1 MSSSIVSVKNLTVR
15 RGSNIVVDDVS
26 FDLLPESDTALVGPN
41 GAGKS
46 SLVAALFGLIPR
58 LSGDI
63 TIMGSKMNQSGYLP
77 RSVRDK
83 ISYIP
88 QNIYFQGQFP
98 LSVFEFVQLGLGNG
112 FNFLR
117 NLDSRS
123 KSAVYRALERTD
135 TICLLY
141 TSDAADE

>member
-63 TIMGSKMNQSGYLP
+63 TI
-77 RSVRDK
+77 
-83 ISYIP
+83 ISINYPPVVISINCCP
-88 QNIYFQGQFP
+88 Q
-98 LSVFEFVQLGLGNG
+98 
-112 FNFLR
+112 LR
-117 NLDSRS
+117 
-123 KSAVYRALERTD
+123 
-135 TICLLY
+135 
-141 TSDAADE
+141 